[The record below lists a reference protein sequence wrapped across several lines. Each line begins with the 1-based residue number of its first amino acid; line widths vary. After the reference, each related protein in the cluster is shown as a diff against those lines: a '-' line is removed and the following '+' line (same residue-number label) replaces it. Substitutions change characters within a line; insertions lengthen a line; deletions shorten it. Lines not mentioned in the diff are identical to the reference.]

1 MKHVVRGTKKKSS
14 APKKIDEN
22 YDDSEKIIDQT
33 SIKVKLNR
41 LVRAVDPSNPDHDQ
55 SFIDQR
61 TSLLRLIEECV
72 VFGSHSII
80 QACEVMQRVIITYCT
95 CNSDRYDN
103 EDLGSMIQK
112 SKIYVQSL
120 NAHYVRPR
128 GRGGAVEQPLQII
141 TDVREEYFPIDNI
154 PFADLPNNSLRAR
167 IFATLAS
174 TMETNF
180 LNHYTLN
187 FYVYQGYLIKAFLC
201 RMRGRAKPSFIRLIR
216 DKINGKNVDIGDN
229 SPAIEEFIDGQRA
242 LLGFASMQE
251 ERDGHPVIPV
261 NETFIDPN
269 SPQEDDNTKWI
280 KKNLTKVI
288 KYFYKITRRLEDE
301 VFGKKARICPIYRY
315 GIHHIR
321 INNNTLYWILREIGF
336 LSTTTKE
343 KTWLHS
349 PESLDHWKVFFDVEQ
364 FEKNTET
371 TSLVFDRTL
380 TTDGVSV
387 SPLFD
392 REKAIR
398 HSSIPTDIDEFRE
411 YINQPANICK
421 FLFFCMYLY
430 IYDMYNI

>member
-128 GRGGAVEQPLQII
+128 GRGAVEQPLQII

-201 RMRGRAKPSFIRLIR
+201 RMRGRAKHHSLDSSVTRLTAKMLTLEI
-216 DKINGKNVDIGDN
+216 IH
-229 SPAIEEFIDGQRA
+229 QQ
-242 LLGFASMQE
+242 L
-251 ERDGHPVIPV
+251 
-261 NETFIDPN
+261 
-269 SPQEDDNTKWI
+269 
-280 KKNLTKVI
+280 KNLSMDNV
-288 KYFYKITRRLEDE
+288 
-301 VFGKKARICPIYRY
+301 
-315 GIHHIR
+315 
-321 INNNTLYWILREIGF
+321 LYLA
-336 LSTTTKE
+336 
-343 KTWLHS
+343 LHQC
-349 PESLDHWKVFFDVEQ
+349 KRNV
-364 FEKNTET
+364 
-371 TSLVFDRTL
+371 
-380 TTDGVSV
+380 
-387 SPLFD
+387 
-392 REKAIR
+392 
-398 HSSIPTDIDEFRE
+398 TDILL
-411 YINQPANICK
+411 
-421 FLFFCMYLY
+421 FL
-430 IYDMYNI
+430 